1 MKASFLAAT
10 ILALSGTTPA
20 RATTPIEGVWA
31 NPKRSVTVRIGAC
44 GPTLCGRVVA
54 ASASARDD
62 AARAGTE
69 RLIGTE
75 LMSGLEPI
83 GEGAW
88 RGDIFVPD
96 RNVRAQGELHLTG
109 PRTLDVE
116 GCAMGGL
123 ICKTQTWTRV
133 GGVSVRKRRR

>member
-1 MKASFLAAT
+1 MRIALSLALLAA
-10 ILALSGTTPA
+10 PA
-20 RATTPIEGVWA
+20 VVAASPIEGNWR
-31 NPKRSVTVRIGAC
+31 NLRGSVTVHIGSC
-44 GPTLCGRVVA
+44 GPTLCGRVIL
-54 ASASARDD
+54 ASLGARED
-62 AARAGTE
+62 AARTGTE

-75 LMSGLEPI
+75 LMSGLEPV

-109 PRTLDVE
+109 LRTLEIE

-133 GGVSVRKRRR
+133 GAGARRKR

>member
-1 MKASFLAAT
+1 MKRALFFALVASAGAAQAASP
-10 ILALSGTTPA
+10 L
-20 RATTPIEGVWA
+20 EGNWR
-31 NPKRSVTVRIGAC
+31 NPRGSVTVHIGAC
-44 GPTLCGRVVA
+44 GPTLCGRVIA
-54 ASASARDD
+54 ASARARED
-62 AARAGTE
+62 AAQAGTE
-69 RLIGTE
+69 RLVGAE

-96 RNVRAQGELHLTG
+96 RNVHAEGELHLTG
-109 PRTLDVE
+109 PRTLDVQ

-133 GGVSVRKRRR
+133 ASPARRRR

>member
-1 MKASFLAAT
+1 MRIALSLALLAA
-10 ILALSGTTPA
+10 PA
-20 RATTPIEGVWA
+20 VVAASPIEGNWR
-31 NPKRSVTVRIGAC
+31 NLRGSVTVHIGSC
-44 GPTLCGRVVA
+44 GPTLCGRVI
-54 ASASARDD
+54 SASP
-62 AARAGTE
+62 GTE

-75 LMSGLEPI
+75 LMSGLEPV

-109 PRTLDVE
+109 LRTLEIE

-133 GGVSVRKRRR
+133 GAGARRKR